1 MLNTTRNN
9 RFLKIFA
16 PFALSTFAATACSFN
31 ISTATLENI
40 KMCGEVA
47 DNQPCASDITKFEK
61 TAPKLFV
68 TSDLKFAPSG
78 TKVKIDWKYLG
89 GEAGKAT
96 DIDSVTLETKSD
108 TTLVTSSL
116 TAPNTGWPGGSYE
129 VVLSLDTNHSQPI
142 RKQFSIAKSQ

>member
-1 MLNTTRNN
+1 MLNNLRNN
-9 RFLKIFA
+9 KYLKIFV

-31 ISTATLENI
+31 ISTAALENV

-68 TSDLKFAPSG
+68 TADLKFAPEGS
-78 TKVKIDWKYLG
+78 KVKIDWKYLG

-96 DIDSVTLETKSD
+96 DIDSVTLETKSN

-116 TAPNTGWPGGSYE
+116 TATNAGWPSGNYE
-129 VVLSLDTNHSQPI
+129 VVLSLNTDNSQPI
-142 RKQFSIAKSQ
+142 RKQFSIATAQ